1 MKMKIVI
8 ENGNI
13 VEILSSNNWIQS
25 KALSKG
31 LTMGC
36 KLDDKNDSGFTLTSK
51 ELFFSSLSS
60 SNRIKES
67 KFI

>member
-36 KLDDKNDSGFTLTSK
+36 RLDDKNDSGFLV
-51 ELFFSSLSS
+51 
-60 SNRIKES
+60 
-67 KFI
+67 